1 MKRRFSALICALLA
15 MLWLTAPFSGST
27 ARAEGE
33 VATSARAH
41 ILLEATTGRV
51 MSARNE
57 AEKLP
62 MASTTKIMTCL
73 LACERGRMEDVV
85 TVGPESVG
93 LDGTSVYLRENETIT
108 LKELCMGLML
118 SSGNDAAMAIAVHLG
133 GSQEGFAALMNERAK
148 QIGAN
153 DTNFVTPNGLPAE
166 GHYTTAH
173 DLALIAAE
181 AMRNELFCEIVG
193 TQSMTLEGDEDSPTR
208 YLRSKNKILYNYE
221 GGNGVKT
228 GYTKAAGKCL
238 VAGAKRGGMQLIAV
252 VLNDYDMF
260 ADCMKLLDYGF
271 ENYEWTDVTGER
283 RLEDALEIKNGIKST
298 ADVKLDEEIYLPL
311 SKNDSKIKINYKL
324 QNGINA
330 PVREGDEVGS
340 AQYILNGEVLRQTPI
355 FAAESVEENTYS
367 YRLERILR
375 AWLGIGKA

>member
-1 MKRRFSALICALLA
+1 

-51 MSARNE
+51 MSAHNE

-108 LKELCMGLML
+108 LKELCLGLML

-133 GSQEGFAALMNERAK
+133 GSQEGFAALMNERAR
-148 QIGAN
+148 QIGAF

-181 AMRNELFCEIVG
+181 AMQNELFCEIVG
-193 TQSMTLEGDEDSPTR
+193 TQTMTLEGDEDSPTR

-260 ADCMKLLDYGF
+260 ADCMRLLDYGF
-271 ENYEWTDVTGER
+271 ENYEWTDVTGEK
-283 RLEDALEIKNGIKST
+283 RLDDALAVKNGIKST
-298 ADVKLDEEIYLPL
+298 ADVKLDGEIYLPL
-311 SKNDSKIKINYKL
+311 SKNDSKIEINYKL
-324 QNGINA
+324 HNGINA